1 MKTAGPLSAIVV
13 SPTTPCL
20 PTAGGA
26 DFHPLTVCAACR
38 GPLRDGDL
46 TVTGGTHPVQ
56 ATM

>member
-1 MKTAGPLSAIVV
+1 LNLQYALLVV
-13 SPTTPCL
+13 REL
-20 PTAGGA
+20 RYG
-26 DFHPLTVCAACR
+26 LTRFQDIACR